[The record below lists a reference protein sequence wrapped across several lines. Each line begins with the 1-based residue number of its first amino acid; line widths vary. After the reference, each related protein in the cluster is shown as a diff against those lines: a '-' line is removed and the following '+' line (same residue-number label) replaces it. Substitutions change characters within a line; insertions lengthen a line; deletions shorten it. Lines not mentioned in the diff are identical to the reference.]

1 MYGPDTH
8 PSPLWDHP
16 DFEHVGWMHQNQIEN
31 ADLKNANHL
40 VRDISG
46 VSSFAADDYRPAFAK
61 KGGHGIVAVH
71 HDPDVGSSLAY
82 FPHDKSKRPMLWT
95 VADNPDG
102 SNVDIMSSSGSGW
115 QTHHEQD
122 RFDRE
127 YRGPNRKVR
136 EPFKHSSPAILKE
149 IGGIVNLHH
158 PNQVFK
164 GMRVTGTAMML
175 ANQPGRT
182 SLPVRQFDFSKFSAE
197 DIERYFLEVYGH
209 DYRIY
214 HRPPGPEHGAPLHD
228 LTVVYPDDVYTH
240 PHYYHGQRPAS
251 AADRESTAA
260 FMAARGNPEH
270 SVKIYRAVPKHVT
283 EINPGDWVTTSPS
296 YARLHAGNKSEGF
309 HVLEATARAGD
320 LHTDGNSLAE
330 FGYNGQGMIKAKV
343 RR

>member
-31 ADLKNANHL
+31 AHLKNANHL

-61 KGGHGIVAVH
+61 KGGHGIVSVH

-102 SNVDIMSSSGSGW
+102 SNIDIMSAVSPSDASSSGGW
-115 QTHHEQD
+115 QTFHHED
-122 RFDRE
+122 DPEAHPGRTRSFL
-127 YRGPNRKVR
+127 
-136 EPFKHSSPAILKE
+136 HSTPAILKE
-149 IGGIVNLHH
+149 IGGIVKLHH
-158 PNQVFK
+158 PDRRLM
-164 GMRVTGTAMML
+164 GRRVTGMASKY
-175 ANQPGRT
+175 PT
-182 SLPVRQFDFSKFSAE
+182 SSTREFDFSRFSAE
-197 DIERYFLEVYGH
+197 DVERYFREVYGN
-209 DYRIY
+209 DYRIN
-214 HRPPGPEHGAPLHD
+214 HRPPDPEHGAPLHD

-251 AADRESTAA
+251 ASDREATAA

-270 SVKIYRAVPKHVT
+270 PVKIYRAVPKHVT
-283 EINPGDWVTTSPS
+283 DINPGDWVTTSPS